1 MDFILFCGEI
11 HLFCLS
17 LEVSESGLSQMI
29 CLPAS
34 AVAIAISACALF
46 SVQISTTSISGLL
59 IMLCQSVEND
69 SKASFSFASF
79 AISVSISMIIFLT
92 GIAGAGQK
100 NIGIPAYAIDTEAFK
115 VYYKKYRI

>member
-1 MDFILFCGEI
+1 M
-11 HLFCLS
+11 FCLS

-46 SVQISTTSISGLL
+46 GVQISTTSISGLL